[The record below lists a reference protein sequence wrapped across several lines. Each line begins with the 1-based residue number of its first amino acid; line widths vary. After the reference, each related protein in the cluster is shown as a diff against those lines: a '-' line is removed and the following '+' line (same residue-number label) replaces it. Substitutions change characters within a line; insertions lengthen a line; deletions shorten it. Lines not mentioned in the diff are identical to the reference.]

1 MDDAES
7 GMDDAE
13 SGMNDI
19 KYKHYAQQTPQ
30 NYLQKF
36 SFLRKEN
43 DLLFLIHSYVHPPPS
58 FYDSNNDVYN
68 NKSLCILVWRVFSV
82 KRKY

>member
-1 MDDAES
+1 MYHRLFYDYRWNKIIDAES

-58 FYDSNNDVYN
+58 FYDSNNDNTFTTY
-68 NKSLCILVWRVFSV
+68 L
-82 KRKY
+82 